1 MAACTG
7 SGLALL
13 SALGE
18 RFTSLHFASFVV
30 SVTVLLI
37 FARTTG
43 QATGSFVFPP
53 ALINDFF
60 DMNYILIG
68 LVSAYIGLYAIAF
81 STSLMTADLLLAV
94 LLVILAHI
102 ASNIVFV
109 ISNTAVFKHFSA
121 AEIPL
126 VTVRLNQLTTIILML
141 VAVAAGKIATETSM
155 MLGLIFLSLPS
166 LALLALIVLTIKPD
180 GSGIGSI

>member
-1 MAACTG
+1 M
-7 SGLALL
+7 
-13 SALGE
+13 ALGE

-43 QATGSFVFPP
+43 QSTGSFVFPP

-141 VAVAAGKIATETSM
+141 VAAAAAGKIATETSM